1 MIKSREQSI
10 FDEVFK
16 QCKLLGYKVYD
27 YKPMN
32 EVPYPFV
39 EMEDSSVSYTPNKTD
54 VKGSV
59 SLSLSVWALQ
69 TKRKEASNMAN
80 AILERC
86 LRIEQTDGYYWS
98 LNLNASTIRILDD
111 RTTVTPLKRAV
122 IELEFN
128 LR

>member
-1 MIKSREQSI
+1 MIKTREQSI

-69 TKRKEASNMAN
+69 TKRKEVSNMAN
-80 AILERC
+80 AILEKC

-111 RTTVTPLKRAV
+111 TTTVTPLKRAV

>member
-16 QCKLLGYKVYD
+16 ICKNLGYKVYD

-39 EMEDSSVSYTPNKTD
+39 EMEDTSVSYAINKTD
-54 VKGSV
+54 VKGNV
-59 SLSLSVWALQ
+59 TLSLSVWGLQ
-69 TKRKEASNMAN
+69 TKRKEVSNMAN
-80 AILERC
+80 TILEKC
-86 LRIEQTDGYYWS
+86 LRIEHTDGYSWS
-98 LNLNASTIRILDD
+98 LNINSSNIRILDD

>member
-1 MIKSREQSI
+1 MIKTREQSI

-39 EMEDSSVSYTPNKTD
+39 EMEDSSVSYTTNKTD

-69 TKRKEASNMAN
+69 TKRKETSNMAN
-80 AILERC
+80 AILEKC

-111 RTTVTPLKRAV
+111 TTTVTPLKRAV

>member
-1 MIKSREQSI
+1 MIKTREQSI

-16 QCKLLGYKVYD
+16 ICKNLGYEVYD

-39 EMEDSSVSYTPNKTD
+39 EMEDTSVSYAINKTD
-54 VKGSV
+54 VKGDV
-59 SLSLSVWALQ
+59 TLSLSVWGLQ
-69 TKRKEASNMAN
+69 TKRKEVSTMAN
-80 AILERC
+80 AILEKC
-86 LRIEQTDGYYWS
+86 LRIEHTDGYSWS
-98 LNLNASTIRILDD
+98 LNINSSNIRILDD

>member
-80 AILERC
+80 AILEIC